1 MTERLPLA
9 LDVNNWQAR
18 QRSQIVDDFAGAL
31 LENQEASLEDRINTF
46 SISLEELKRMR
57 LRNETP
63 QDELENA
70 AVKGLISWAEEN
82 IEGQAFWI
90 SPPSSSYSES
100 RFIIYSL
107 ESFGDQKIIT
117 FRAICGK
124 ETINDCLA
132 IAEQI
137 AAFST
142 VGLPEFAGSDD
153 LRRITIPFHYRG
165 YQSWVGLMEAVF
177 GQSPVW
183 EKIKSGADLTEHEK
197 AKEVAE
203 RVIDRH
209 LEYIFLTKGRYE
221 QIVLGA
227 TLEEEA
233 ARAGFK
239 MQLTGSCG
247 ISNTLLLSKEQ
258 TLSPFNTLFS
268 GHTEHTKHF
277 DCPRCKG
284 PIPSGLGITVCPHCG
299 AKKEDYR
306 KCD

>member
-18 QRSQIVDDFAGAL
+18 QRSQIVGDFTGAL
-31 LENQEASLEDRINTF
+31 LENQEAPLEDRINTF
-46 SISLEELKRMR
+46 SISLEELKGMR

-70 AVKGLISWAEEN
+70 AVKGLISWAEGTD
-82 IEGQAFWI
+82 EGQAIWI
-90 SPPSSSYSES
+90 SPPSRSYSES
-100 RFIIYSL
+100 RFIVYSL
-107 ESFGDQKIIT
+107 ESFGGQKIIT

-124 ETINDCLA
+124 ETTNDCLA

-142 VGLPEFAGSDD
+142 VGLPGFAGSDD
-153 LRRITIPFHYRG
+153 LRRTTIPFHHLG

-177 GQSPVW
+177 GKSPVW
-183 EKIKSGADLTEHEK
+183 EKIKSGADLIEHEK
-197 AKEVAE
+197 AREVAE
-203 RVIDRH
+203 EVIDRH
-209 LEYIFLTKGRYE
+209 LEQILFTTGRYE

-227 TLEEEA
+227 LLEQEA

-258 TLSPFNTLFS
+258 TFSPFDTLFS
-268 GHTEHTKHF
+268 GHAEHTKHF

-299 AKKEDYR
+299 AKKENYR
-306 KCD
+306 KCN